1 MSGDHLNKLQTT
13 ISLGSNTNQ
22 QHHHHNNNNNQA
34 MTSVVATTNASSS
47 AMSLSLNRYVRL
59 NIGGRLFQ
67 TSLDTL
73 TKQDNMLRGI
83 L

>member
-13 ISLGSNTNQ
+13 ISLGSNNN
-22 QHHHHNNNNNQA
+22 HHQT
-34 MTSVVATTNASSS
+34 TSSAIISTSSS
-47 AMSLSLNRYVRL
+47 SLSPSMPLSLNRYLRL

-83 L
+83 NK

>member
-13 ISLGSNTNQ
+13 ISLGSNTN
-22 QHHHHNNNNNQA
+22 HHQT
-34 MTSVVATTNASSS
+34 TSSAIISSS
-47 AMSLSLNRYVRL
+47 SSLSPSMPLSLNRYLRL

-73 TKQDNMLRGI
+73 TKQDNMLRGK
-83 L
+83 